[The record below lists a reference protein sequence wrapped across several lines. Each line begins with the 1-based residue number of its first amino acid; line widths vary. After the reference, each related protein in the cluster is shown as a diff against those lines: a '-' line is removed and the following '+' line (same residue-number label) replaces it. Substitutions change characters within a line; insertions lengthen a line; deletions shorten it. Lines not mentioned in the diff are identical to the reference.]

1 MRCLTRVGGRND
13 QDYPMPTEW
22 IEVRSCNWLHEAQL
36 FKSVLEGAGIEVLI
50 PDEYTLGVQPFYAA
64 ALGGVRLL
72 VRTADRDRAAELLND
87 ANDGA

>member
-1 MRCLTRVGGRND
+1 
-13 QDYPMPTEW
+13 MPTEW

-64 ALGGVRLL
+64 ALGGVRIL
-72 VRTADRDRAAELLND
+72 VRADDRNRAAELLNMD
-87 ANDGA
+87 ATTGPSSAHSEPPE